1 YLATNQA
8 VGSSNL
14 SGRTIT
20 PKQQASA
27 CCFFMRVFWQGC
39 ALHLQMLQAKA
50 SQAKPRQQQR
60 QKLAFRGLAGRCRSA
75 GTP

>member
-1 YLATNQA
+1 IEYLATNQA

-27 CCFFMRVFWQGC
+27 CCFFMRVFRQGC
-39 ALHLQMLQAKA
+39 ALHLQKLQAKA
-50 SQAKPRQQQR
+50 TATAK
-60 QKLAFRGLAGRCRSA
+60 AGILWVGGAVSECGDAAS
-75 GTP
+75 TSM